1 MTKNP
6 RINVVLEKPVYASI
20 SALAKM
26 ENTSLSSEVNYLVR
40 EAIELY
46 EDTALATIAG
56 KRDKLQKGKKLI
68 SHKDAW
74 K

>member
-6 RINVVLEKPVYASI
+6 RINVVLEKPVYESI
-20 SALAKM
+20 AALAKM
-26 ENTSLSSEVNYLVR
+26 DHSSLSSEVSYLVR

-46 EDTALATIAG
+46 EDTALAKIAG
-56 KRDKLQKGKKLI
+56 KRDKLQKGKTFI